1 MRRICLGC
9 ASENGLQTPALS
21 LSLALLARRAPHA
34 ARRTLLTAR
43 RARES
48 CVFSVLSHLSL
59 FHLTPRRPT
68 TGKAQPCRPDRDLIL
83 SCLNPTCAAV
93 QNLGVSTSRRS
104 RTRRSHTGS
113 LRNKNVFFSH
123 GFCFF
128 CPSQVPLTF
137 VLVRQTRRPPT
148 RAPTPTPG
156 AARRAAG
163 ATRRTLT
170 PHTGAAARRSTPAH
184 ADRRRRSS
192 LDDAAARSTTPQHG
206 SPTTKRAD

>member
-21 LSLALLARRAPHA
+21 LSLSLALLARRAPHA
-34 ARRTLLTAR
+34 ARRTPLTAR

-104 RTRRSHTGS
+104 RARRSHTGS

-128 CPSQVPLTF
+128 FVHPRYLLPLY
-137 VLVRQTRRPPT
+137 LCDRH
-148 RAPTPTPG
+148 
-156 AARRAAG
+156 AARRRGLLRRRQAPLAAPPIP
-163 ATRRTLT
+163 AT
-170 PHTGAAARRSTPAH
+170 GG
-184 ADRRRRSS
+184 RRRRRCRR
-192 LDDAAARSTTPQHG
+192 LALAAPPAPH
-206 SPTTKRAD
+206 AAL